1 MKLLVTLGSSSEE
14 SISITLN
21 DNSFVS
27 KWIKELSWCLD
38 NCDIEQRN
46 SFASFSTFDE
56 CARTIEDSCNTINS
70 YLKNFIDVRQ
80 DFKSQEYLN
89 YLHLKFEQLSGEFGK
104 PTRLFAIA
112 PKELKEA
119 IRDLNFFVHK
129 LESKNLN
136 RTQFFISFDKDQYR
150 RIPFESADYEFFE
163 FKQPAGTLFLNYAEL
178 GKDFLDLYKD
188 RLPIDY
194 KGYKNLHYYSG
205 EALLMFDDY
214 NPYGNT
220 DGYLNWLTNQGIDPY
235 NKRLGHGK
243 IPLGQVDNLVES
255 KEKLNKH
262 RYIKEISL
270 I

>member
-27 KWIKELSWCLD
+27 KWIEELSWCLN

-46 SFASFSTFDE
+46 SFASFLTFDE
-56 CARTIEDSCNTINS
+56 CAQVIKDSCTTINS
-70 YLKNFIDVRQ
+70 YLRNFIDIQQ

-112 PKELKEA
+112 PKELKDA

-129 LESKNLN
+129 LETKKLN
-136 RTQFFISFDKDQYR
+136 RTHFFIAFGKDQYR

-163 FKQPAGTLFLNYAEL
+163 FKQPEGTLFLNYAEL

-188 RLPIDY
+188 GLPIDY
-194 KGYKNLHYYSG
+194 KGHKNLHYYSG
-205 EALLMFDDY
+205 EALLMFDNYD
-214 NPYGNT
+214 PYGKT
-220 DGYLNWLTNQGIDPY
+220 EGYLNWLMNQGIDPY
-235 NKRLGHGK
+235 DKQLGHGK
-243 IPLGQVDNLVES
+243 IPLGQADNLAEV

-270 I
+270 V